1 MIVTELDK
9 AWIRAATAKLIR
21 QGKLKRQ
28 RCEVCGAPKTQYQHI
43 DYSDPAHLRWLCK
56 RHWSQENISALQR
69 SLLKDGLLA
78 HYRSRPLDLAC
89 GLPKPGCFGLI
100 MTKFEDRRERASR
113 RAAAG
118 LSLKRLIKRGLLE
131 CCSRGHWR
139 LTRAGVALAR
149 RLFPEIKPVT
159 KRQLAANIA
168 FHKAMQNWADTHPT
182 LAGKRP
188 RRTGS

>member
-1 MIVTELDK
+1 
-9 AWIRAATAKLIR
+9 
-21 QGKLKRQ
+21 
-28 RCEVCGAPKTQYQHI
+28 
-43 DYSDPAHLRWLCK
+43 
-56 RHWSQENISALQR
+56 
-69 SLLKDGLLA
+69 
-78 HYRSRPLDLAC
+78 
-89 GLPKPGCFGLI
+89 
-100 MTKFEDRRERASR
+100 MTKFKDRRERASR

-159 KRQLAANIA
+159 KRQLAANIG

-182 LAGKRP
+182 LAGKRG